1 MKSISVNE
9 LKQMRDGEVEHQLID
24 VREHHEVEIA
34 EIGGE
39 HIPMGE
45 VMSKLDKIR
54 KDIPVVLH
62 CRSGA
67 RSMAICEALEKT
79 RGYDNLINLDGG
91 IIAWAEEIDKSI
103 NLY

>member
-1 MKSISVNE
+1 MKSISVTK
-9 LKQMRDGEVEHQLID
+9 LKEMRDGGVEYQLID

-45 VMSKLDKIR
+45 VMAHLDKIR
-54 KDIPVVLH
+54 KDIPVILH

-91 IIAWAEEIDKSI
+91 ILAWAQEIDTSI